1 MEESKSSIVDNKL
14 FFAGKMNL
22 DLTPELQKNGEY
34 GAALNINPVN
44 YSGGFVGTLTNV
56 TGNEEVNYTFTGLTA
71 NPFIKV
77 VGSKL
82 DEKRRRVYYLIY
94 AQNAGSDQYAYIVY
108 YSYDTQDITT
118 VFSSSNLL
126 EFDPNFTISDVN
138 IIYDD
143 ELGDTLMWVDRN
155 TEPKR
160 YNVTA
165 GDNRF
170 NNYTAATTGFT
181 VGDIVFANGDES
193 ISAIRQFIPC
203 RALTTTNDYPA
214 IDYTTGELDT
224 VDWETLPV
232 GQCYPPFLVDTLFYQ
247 KVPSPYWSPNG
258 TFRYDDGTEE
268 VEGVATFLRR
278 KSYQFAY
285 AYIYFDGSLSEVSP
299 FSESVLSQE
308 LTSAIFTIG
317 EVTANPDYPTPSGI
331 DVKVPI
337 HSFRYTD
344 VDDVASVTE
353 FPHVM
358 IARVKLLIREVP
370 TDRTPT
376 DWLEWLDIP
385 YDELYKY
392 NLSSSNISE
401 GFPVAGDAGTYYYDW
416 FSGSYSSAPS
426 GETSQIT
433 TITAR
438 YDGTQTLIPVDVKW
452 ASTNSYASPKKANSQ
467 DISENRTVM
476 GGTTDGMNV
485 SRDVV
490 SSISDNISL
499 DLFTQT
505 PNISVNPT
513 QTEINKYNTSTTS
526 QSYNSGTGL
535 YTGVFDLQV
544 PLVIVNFDILFQV
557 DFTLEWKTIQ
567 SGTVTSITLYNIQ
580 TSVSGIPDEFATYKE
595 FLESTINDQTPFT
608 AIVDDATGELT
619 ITRVFSSTF
628 SNAYDV
634 DIVSNVGFFSVDT
647 YLPFRTYK
655 NHSTQQFGFV
665 FRDELGRPTPVI
677 TGDWATLYIPHF
689 INQTNQPQIY
699 GGWIKGIS
707 NFTTPPEARVM
718 DIVRKRSESFQNF
731 IQFALSSSN
740 TVQENW
746 NWDRPYVIGFENLE
760 IDDSVPS
767 VIPSNKNLYISLNSV
782 NGGDGN
788 AYNSLFDSD
797 ILSFLPQEG
806 DVLRFLYRTDQDGI
820 IIEEYNASFNIS
832 KYDDRTNTIVINFED
847 LEENEP
853 DLAAYLEG
861 FITVSFE
868 WTVRVLCEVIQKP
881 TQSDNEFYWETS
893 AQLSCTD
900 GAVDIDGTAFQG
912 NITIFGDTY
921 LKLRGY
927 CVTYNSENPAISF
940 FINFVLQDLNFND
953 FAPTWNTG
961 QGRPNKQVRSLR
973 RGQNEYVEVTRDN
986 LLRYS
991 EQSIQNTDIRR
1002 YNLFYDE
1009 NIQEVDNVYG
1019 RIEKIDADGDVLNI
1033 YQEDKMSRVLVG
1045 RSVTTELSG
1054 DQRII
1059 ASQNNV
1065 FSDVIYNSFS
1075 GGISIDGDS
1084 FTKSGYQKYFT
1095 DSKRGKV
1102 YRQSMDGVTPISE
1115 VGMSG
1120 YFKDIFR
1127 KVRNSFTTPVVRG
1140 IVDERTDEYI
1150 LSITYSEA
1158 VDVEVVSANSGIF
1171 TFQKPDSA
1179 VGFITFG
1186 EGQLILIDPSALTTK
1201 YSPSELAI
1209 AENETAAGV
1218 ITVSQNPLDLLV
1230 PGDIVRASI
1239 PKNET
1244 LVYSERTKGW
1254 TTFLG
1259 YTAEWLESGIQ
1270 SYHTFFNGE
1279 MWFHDLGNTDYNTF
1293 FGTLQ
1298 DSSVVVYGN
1307 KAPELTKYWRNISA
1321 KTKAQNI
1328 EIGEGGITTSE
1339 EQVSHLP
1346 ATMFENR
1353 EGSQHA
1359 PFLGEGTG
1367 TNVNIGDKLRGRW
1380 VKTLITL
1387 PSDAED
1393 NQEFKLFGVAFIS
1406 GESGLTY

>member
-1 MEESKSSIVDNKL
+1 MEESKANIIDNKL
-14 FFAGKMNL
+14 FFLGQMDL
-22 DLTPELQKNGEY
+22 DSSPEYQKNGTY
-34 GAALNINPVN
+34 GRATNVNPVN
-44 YSGGFVGTLTNV
+44 YAGGFVGTLTNV
-56 TGNEEVNYTFTGLTA
+56 TGNEEVSYTFAGLTA

-82 DEKRRRVYYLIY
+82 DEKRRRVYYLVY
-94 AQNAGSDQYAYIVY
+94 GQNSDSDQYAYIVY
-108 YSYDTQDITT
+108 YSYDTQAITT

-126 EFDPNFTISDVN
+126 EFDPSFTISDVN

-165 GDNRF
+165 GVNRF
-170 NNYTAATTGFT
+170 NNYTTATTGFT
-181 VGDIVFANGDES
+181 VGDIVFANGNES
-193 ISAIRQFIPC
+193 FSAIRQFIPC
-203 RALTTTNDYPA
+203 RALATTNDYPA
-214 IDYTTGELDT
+214 IDYTTGEINT
-224 VDWETLPV
+224 TDWETLPV

-247 KVPSPYWSPNG
+247 KVASPYWSPSG

-285 AYIYFDGSLSEVSP
+285 AYVYFDGSLSELSP
-299 FSESVLSQE
+299 FSEAVLSKE
-308 LTSAIFTIG
+308 LTSAIFTVG
-317 EVTANPDYPTPSGI
+317 DTTANPDFPTPSGI

-344 VDDVASVTE
+344 VDDIASVTE

-370 TDRTPT
+370 TDRTAT
-376 DWLEWLDIP
+376 DWLEWLDIS
-385 YDELYKY
+385 YDDLYKY
-392 NLSSSNISE
+392 NLSNSNISE
-401 GFPVAGDAGTYYYDW
+401 GFPVAGDAGTYYHDW
-416 FSGSYSSAPS
+416 FSGSYGYSPS
-426 GETSQIT
+426 GETSQVT

-438 YDGTQTLIPVDVKW
+438 YDGTQTLIPVDIKW
-452 ASTNSYASPKKANSQ
+452 ASTNVYASPKKANTQ
-467 DISENRTVM
+467 DISENRMVM
-476 GGTTDGMNV
+476 GGTTNGMNV

-499 DLFTQT
+499 ELFTQNPDLSVNPTTNQINTYNNT
-505 PNISVNPT
+505 PTSFASNVVVYDLTDTFVIGNFDANFEYNFNISVNYTPSGFPSA
-513 QTEINKYNTSTTS
+513 EI
-526 QSYNSGTGL
+526 
-535 YTGVFDLQV
+535 D
-544 PLVIVNFDILFQV
+544 NF
-557 DFTLEWKTIQ
+557 
-567 SGTVTSITLYNIQ
+567 
-580 TSVSGIPDEFATYKE
+580 SVSGVTNGVPDDFAN
-595 FLESTINDQTPFT
+595 FQAFIES
-608 AIVDDATGELT
+608 IVSEALPVSWGVSVNNGTGELT
-619 ITRVFSSTF
+619 ITLPVG
-628 SNAYDV
+628 DV
-634 DIVSNVGFFSVDT
+634 VNQSFISPNRGFFSTVT
-647 YLPFRTYK
+647 YLPYRTYK

-665 FRDELGRPTPVI
+665 FRDELGRQTPVI
-677 TGDWATLYIPHF
+677 TGDWATLYVPHF
-689 INQTNQPQIY
+689 INSLNEPQIERA
-699 GGWIKGIS
+699 WIKGIGD
-707 NFTTPPEARVM
+707 FTAPPEAKVM
-718 DIVRKRSESFQNF
+718 DIVRKNSESFKNF
-731 IQFALSSSN
+731 IQFSLSSTN
-740 TVQENW
+740 TVTESW
-746 NWDRPYVIGFENLE
+746 NWVKPYSIGFVDLE
-760 IDDSVPS
+760 LESPS
-767 VIPSNKNLYISLNSV
+767 TAVLPSNKNLYISLNAV
-782 NGGDGN
+782 NGGSGY

-797 ILSFLPQEG
+797 IISFLPQAG
-806 DVLRFLYRTDQDGI
+806 DVLRFLYKTDISGAID
-820 IIEEYNASFNIS
+820 EVYNASFNIDR
-832 KYDDRTNTIVINFED
+832 YDERTNTVVVNFDDVED
-847 LEENEP
+847 NEP
-853 DLAAYLEG
+853 ELATYLQDQ
-861 FITVSFE
+861 FIAEDGVE

-900 GAVDIDGTAFQG
+900 GAVDIDGANFEG

-927 CVTYNSENPAISF
+927 CVNYRPDSPSESSLNN
-940 FINFVLQDLNFND
+940 FILQDLNFND

-961 QGRPNKQVRSLR
+961 QGRPNKQVVSLR

-1019 RIEKIDADGDVLNI
+1019 RIEKVDADGDVLNI
-1033 YQEDKMSRVLVG
+1033 YQEDKMSKLLVG

-1065 FSDVIYNSFS
+1065 FSDVIYNGFN

-1084 FTKSGYQKYFT
+1084 FTKIGYQKYFT

-1102 YRQSMDGVTPISE
+1102 YRQSMDGITPISE

-1127 KVRNSFTTPVVRG
+1127 KVRNSFTTPIVRG
-1140 IVDERTDEYI
+1140 IIDERTDEYI

-1171 TFQKPDSA
+1171 TFQKPDGA
-1179 VGFITFG
+1179 VNYISFG
-1186 EGQLILIDPSALTTK
+1186 DGQLILIDPSALTTK
-1201 YSPSELAI
+1201 YTPSQLEI
-1209 AENETAAGV
+1209 AANETAAGV
-1218 ITVSQNPLDLLV
+1218 ITVSQNPSDLLV
-1230 PGDIVRASI
+1230 PGDIIRASI

-1244 LVYSERTKGW
+1244 LVFSERTKGW

-1259 YTAEWLESGIQ
+1259 YTAEWLEGGIQ

-1293 FGTLQ
+1293 FDTLYNS
-1298 DSSVVVYGN
+1298 DVVVYGN
-1307 KAPELTKYWRNISA
+1307 KLPQLSKYWRNIA
-1321 KTKAQNI
+1321 VKTKAEDI

-1346 ATMFENR
+1346 ATMFSNR
-1353 EGSQHA
+1353 EGVQFA

-1367 TNVNIGDKLRGRW
+1367 TEVNNSNKLKGRW
-1380 VKTLITL
+1380 IKTLITM
-1387 PSDAED
+1387 PSDASD
-1393 NQEFKLFGVAFIS
+1393 NKEFKLFGVAFIS